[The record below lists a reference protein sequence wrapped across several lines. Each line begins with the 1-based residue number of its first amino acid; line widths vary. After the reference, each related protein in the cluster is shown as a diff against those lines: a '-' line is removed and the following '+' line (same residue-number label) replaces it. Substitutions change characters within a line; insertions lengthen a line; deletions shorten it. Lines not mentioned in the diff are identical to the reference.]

1 MSKTL
6 IIAEAGVNHNGDIKL
21 AHKLIDAAFNAGAD
35 IVKFQTF
42 LPSELST
49 DYAPL
54 AEYQKSKIGNKLSQ
68 LEMLNNLKL
77 SESDHNELIEHCNE
91 KNIEFL
97 STPFDLKSLSLLKK
111 FSLKRNKIP
120 SGEITNLPLIRKIAE
135 IKKPIILSTGM
146 ATLGEVE
153 IALEEINKNGTN
165 KDLITILHC
174 STEYPASIE
183 TVNLKAMNT
192 IKSAFGVKVGYSDHT
207 EGIDIAVAAVALGA
221 VIIEKHLTI
230 DRNLPGPDHKA
241 SIEPDKFA
249 EMVKNIRRVEIAL
262 GSKIKKPSNQELENR
277 KVARK
282 SIVAKKNINIGDVF
296 NSENLCVK
304 RPGTGI
310 SPLLWD
316 QLIGTIARHE
326 FKKNDL
332 IKW

>member
-21 AHKLIDAAFNAGAD
+21 AHKLIDAAYNAGAD

-54 AEYQKSKIGNKLSQ
+54 AEYQKSNIGNQVSQ
-68 LEMLNNLKL
+68 LDMLNNLKL
-77 SESDHNELIEHCNE
+77 SESDHHELIEHCNE

-97 STPFDLKSLSLLKK
+97 STSFDLASLSLLKK

-120 SGEITNLPLIRKIAE
+120 SGEITNLPLIRKIAA

-146 ATLGEVE
+146 STLGEIE
-153 IALEEINKNGTN
+153 IALEEINKYGTN

-230 DRNLPGPDHKA
+230 DRTLPGPDHKA
-241 SIEPDKFA
+241 SIEPNKFA

-262 GSKIKKPSNQELENR
+262 GSNIKKPSNQELENR

-282 SIVAKKNINIGDVF
+282 SIVAKQNINIGDVF

-316 QLIGTIARHE
+316 ELIGKTSRHN
-326 FKKNDL
+326 FKKDNL

>member
-1 MSKTL
+1 
-6 IIAEAGVNHNGDIKL
+6 
-21 AHKLIDAAFNAGAD
+21 
-35 IVKFQTF
+35 
-42 LPSELST
+42 
-49 DYAPL
+49 
-54 AEYQKSKIGNKLSQ
+54 
-68 LEMLNNLKL
+68 MLNKLKL
-77 SESDHNELIEHCNE
+77 SESDHYELIQHCNE
-91 KNIEFL
+91 KDIEFL
-97 STPFDLKSLSLLKK
+97 STPFDLPSLSLLKK

-153 IALEEINKNGTN
+153 IALEEINKYGTN
-165 KDLITILHC
+165 NDLITILHC

-192 IKSAFGVKVGYSDHT
+192 IKSAFGVDVGYSDHT
-207 EGIDIAVAAVALGA
+207 EGIDILVAAVSLGA
-221 VIIEKHLTI
+221 VTIEKHLTI

-282 SIVAKKNINIGDVF
+282 SIVAKKVINIGDVF
-296 NSENLCVK
+296 SSENLCLK
-304 RPGTGI
+304 RPYRNI
-310 SPLLWD
+310 SSSM
-316 QLIGTIARHE
+316 G
-326 FKKNDL
+326 
-332 IKW
+332 

>member
-42 LPSELST
+42 LPSALST

-54 AEYQKSKIGNKLSQ
+54 AEYQKSNIGNKISQ
-68 LEMLNNLKL
+68 LEMLNKLKL
-77 SESDHNELIEHCNE
+77 SESDHYELIQHCNE
-91 KNIEFL
+91 KDIEFL
-97 STPFDLKSLSLLKK
+97 STPFDLPSLSLLKK

-135 IKKPIILSTGM
+135 INKPIILSTGM

-153 IALEEINKNGTN
+153 IALEEINKYGTN

-192 IKSAFGVKVGYSDHT
+192 IKSAFGVNVGYSDHT

-241 SIEPDKFA
+241 SIEPEKFA

-282 SIVAKKNINIGDVF
+282 SIVAKKVINIGDVF

-316 QLIGTIARHE
+316 ELIGTISRHN
-326 FKKNDL
+326 FKENDF

>member
-21 AHKLIDAAFNAGAD
+21 AHELIDAAFDAGAD
-35 IVKFQTF
+35 IIKFQTF

-54 AEYQKSKIGNKLSQ
+54 AEYQKNNIGNQLSQ

-77 SESDHNELIEHCNE
+77 KESDYYELIEHCNE

-97 STPFDLKSLSLLKK
+97 STPFDLPSLSLLNK

-135 IKKPIILSTGM
+135 INKPIILSTGM

-153 IALEEINKNGTN
+153 IALEEINKYGTD

-174 STEYPASIE
+174 STEYPASLE
-183 TVNLKAMNT
+183 NVNLKAMNT
-192 IKSAFGVKVGYSDHT
+192 IKSAFGAKVGYSDHT
-207 EGIDIAVAAVALGA
+207 EGIDIAIAAVALGA
-221 VIIEKHLTI
+221 AIIEKHLTI
-230 DRNLPGPDHKA
+230 DRTLPGPDHKA
-241 SIEPDKFA
+241 SIEPNKFA
-249 EMVKNIRRVEIAL
+249 EMVKSIRRIEIAL
-262 GSKIKKPSNQELENR
+262 GSKIKKPSNHELENR

-316 QLIGTIARHE
+316 ELIGKTSCYK